1 MGFIGMKRSYM
12 RRIPN
17 GRTRQRHC
25 FGVDPYIDQFP
36 ALQRHS
42 VRFLAES
49 CQAKPRPRRLCIVNK
64 ESNSPGSGASCEAND
79 WACGGKGLLIWGPAA
94 VVIIAGDLWTSAR
107 PWLWFA
113 GFLVAGLACLA
124 NAARCGR
131 WHCYFTGPLFLL
143 AAVYNALAGFHLVP
157 TNETVF
163 LEVVVG
169 AGVLARLSELVLGRY
184 RKKS

>member
-1 MGFIGMKRSYM
+1 ME
-12 RRIPN
+12 
-17 GRTRQRHC
+17 T
-25 FGVDPYIDQFP
+25 
-36 ALQRHS
+36 
-42 VRFLAES
+42 
-49 CQAKPRPRRLCIVNK
+49 K
-64 ESNSPGSGASCEAND
+64 EANSRVSAASCEARD

-94 VVIIAGDLWTSAR
+94 VLIIAGDHWASLR

-113 GFLVAGLACLA
+113 GFLVAGAACLA

-131 WHCYFTGPLFLL
+131 RHCYFTGPLFLL

-163 LEVVVG
+163 LGVVVG

-184 RKKS
+184 ARRA